1 MTVQHPSNH
10 GDLVAIRADRG
21 NVASLQG
28 VAVAPRDNPVGP
40 LAPAA
45 DLSKVVPFVRPRRG
59 AAAESSTPGVM
70 ISPAERPAPLS
81 SRGRRWLQ
89 ALLLTIS
96 LIMHGG
102 VLYLFWR
109 EPEPRAGIGIEAIS
123 VDIVVGD
130 NRPAGAAPTPGES
143 SIQSSRVDET
153 KPTEMPVEKV
163 ELAEAPAVKA
173 DDARGEIV
181 KEQPGEQPKEL
192 EPERQK
198 IAMIETPQ
206 AAEIPT
212 VRPRETPPDAKAVI
226 APPREQPR
234 RGKPEPKQKKAEQA
248 KLEYHLAGGRG
259 ESTMSSVANYNGLVS
274 AHLRRFQRYPDAAE
288 RSGIAGGG
296 IVSFTINSAGSVT
309 SARVAR
315 GTGAAIL
322 DQEMTAMVHRA
333 APFPAP
339 PDGQAKSFAVV
350 VDFKSPK

>member
-40 LAPAA
+40 LAP
-45 DLSKVVPFVRPRRG
+45 DLSKVVPFARPRRG
-59 AAAESSTPGVM
+59 AGTESNAPGVM
-70 ISPAERPAPLS
+70 ISPAERPAPLLPG
-81 SRGRRWLQ
+81 GRPWLQ

-96 LIMHGG
+96 LIVHGG

-123 VDIVVGD
+123 VDLVVVD

-153 KPTEMPVEKV
+153 KPTETPVEKA

-173 DDARGEIV
+173 DDARGETV
-181 KEQPGEQPKEL
+181 KEQPAEQSKEQ
-192 EPERQK
+192 ERQK
-198 IAMIETPQ
+198 IAMVETPQ

-212 VRPRETPPDAKAVI
+212 VRPSETPPDAKAVI
-226 APPREQPR
+226 VPPREQPKK
-234 RGKPEPKQKKAEQA
+234 GKPEPKQKKAEQP
-248 KLEYHLAGGRG
+248 KPEYHLAGGRG
-259 ESTMSSVANYNGLVS
+259 ESSSSSVANYNGLVS

-296 IVSFTINSAGSVT
+296 IVSFTINSSGSVT

-315 GTGAAIL
+315 GTGAALL

-333 APFPAP
+333 SPFPAP
-339 PDGQAKSFAVV
+339 PDGRAQSFAVSV
-350 VDFKSPK
+350 NFKSPR